1 MIALAEV
8 RQNMENYMPGDPGV
22 FEDVGSRFRE
32 FATRE
37 SCGKCVPCR
46 EGSKRMLEIFDRL
59 EAGQQRPEDLS
70 LMEALADTISAAALC
85 GLGKNACRM
94 VAEAVGHFR
103 GAREPEREQEP
114 GVVELDKPHPVIH
127 SELCR
132 GCGKCRRGCPMEA
145 IEGAVRQAHVIDPAR
160 CVNCGA
166 CLSNCPFH
174 AIGPASELPGPRKGV
189 MYVDGLRV
197 PFDGE
202 TNILA
207 VIRKAGIDMP
217 TFCYH
222 SELSVYGACRMCIVE
237 DENHNIEASCAM
249 APKDGLRIRTNTARL
264 LRTRRMILE
273 LMLSAHC
280 RDCTTCVKS
289 GNCQLQRLAGRFG
302 IRNIRFQDN
311 RPLLPRDESSPSI
324 AYDPN
329 RCILCGDCIRI
340 CDEVQGM
347 NIWRFVDRG
356 SEIRVAPAGDG
367 LLAQT
372 KCVDCG
378 QCAAVCPTGSIIIR
392 SQIGEAWRAIHDPKC
407 RVVIQIAPAV
417 RVALGELFGLEPG
430 ENVIHKLVAALKIM
444 GADLVFD
451 TGFGA
456 DLTVMEEAAELRERL
471 EKGGALPMF
480 TSCCPSWVK
489 YVENMAPEFLENLST
504 CRSPMGMLASVIR
517 EYYAREDA
525 AEGRRTVQ
533 IAVMPCT
540 AKKAEAARPEFSR
553 GGRPDVELV
562 LTTME
567 LFVMIKES
575 GIQFTEIRGMAP
587 DMPFGRSSGA
597 SAIFGSSGGV
607 AEAVARQLLETEDIP
622 DLETVEFS
630 GVRGRKGVREAVIP
644 WRGRELRVAVVHGLG
659 NVKGLLRDVKEGK
672 VRYDLVEVM
681 SCKTGCV
688 GGGGQPAALTAD
700 KLKRASGLYNTDRL
714 AFMKRSGYNPVMMQM
729 YETLLPGRSHELLH
743 VDYTKRKER

>member
-1 MIALAEV
+1 MIALGEV
-8 RQNMENYMPGDPGV
+8 RKNMENYAPGDYGV
-22 FEDVGSRFRE
+22 FEDVGRRFRD
-32 FATRE
+32 FATKE

-59 EAGQQRPEDLS
+59 DGGMQREEDIS
-70 LMEALADTISAAALC
+70 LLEVLADTIIAAALC
-85 GLGKNACRM
+85 GLGKNACQM
-94 VAEAVGHFR
+94 VMEAIEHFR
-103 GAREPEREQEP
+103 GDCAPAREPEHA
-114 GVVELDKPHPVIH
+114 GVELDKPHPVIH
-127 SELCR
+127 GDLCK

-145 IEGAVRQAHVIDPAR
+145 IEGAVRQAHVIDPAK

-189 MYVDGLRV
+189 MYVDGIRV

-264 LRTRRMILE
+264 LRARRMILE

-302 IRNIRFQDN
+302 VRHIRFQDN
-311 RPLLPRDESSPSI
+311 RPLLPRDESSLSI

-347 NIWRFVDRG
+347 NIWRFVDKG
-356 SEIRVAPAGDG
+356 SEIRVAPVGDG
-367 LLAQT
+367 LLSET

-378 QCAAVCPTGSIIIR
+378 QCAAVCPTGSIVIK
-392 SQIGEAWRAIHDPKC
+392 SQIGEAWKAIHDPNC
-407 RVVIQIAPAV
+407 RVVVQVAPAV
-417 RVALGELFGLEPG
+417 RVGLGELFGMEPG
-430 ENVIHKLVAALKIM
+430 ENAIHRLVAVLKIM
-444 GADLVFD
+444 GVDLVFD
-451 TGFGA
+451 TTFGA
-456 DLTVMEEAAELRERL
+456 DFTVMEEAAELRERL
-471 EKGGALPMF
+471 AGGGPLPLF

-504 CRSPMGMLASVIR
+504 CKSPMEMLGTAIR
-517 EYYAREDA
+517 EYYREADA
-525 AEGRRTVQ
+525 AEGKRTVQ
-533 IAVMPCT
+533 IAIMPCT
-540 AKKAEAARPEFSR
+540 AKKAEAARPEFTR
-553 GGRPDVELV
+553 EGRRDVDLV

-575 GIQFTEIRGMAP
+575 GIQFREIPGIAP
-587 DMPFGRSSGA
+587 DMPFGRSSG
-597 SAIFGSSGGV
+597 SGAIFGSSGGV
-607 AEAVARQLLETEDIP
+607 AEAVVRQLLEEDTREGLQTI
-622 DLETVEFS
+622 EFS
-630 GVRGRKGVREAVIP
+630 GLRGRKGVRVAEVPYGERI
-644 WRGRELRVAVVHGLG
+644 LRVAVVHGLG
-659 NVKGLLRDVKEGK
+659 NVKTLLKEVTEGAAQ
-672 VRYDLVEVM
+672 YDIVEVM

-688 GGGGQPAALTAD
+688 GGAGQPSALTAV
-700 KLKRASGLYNTDRL
+700 KQRRAGGLYDIDSL
-714 AFMKRSGYNPVMMQM
+714 AFMKRAGYNPVMREM
-729 YETLLPGRSHELLH
+729 YDTVLKDRTHELFH
-743 VDYTKRKER
+743 VEYGKEKQ